1 MASVRT
7 RPATELQVFGLTGGF
22 GSGKS
27 SVAARL
33 RSRRVPVIDAD
44 ELARVV
50 VLPGSRGLRA
60 IAEQFGSSV
69 IHGGVLDRKALA
81 QIVFADPS
89 ARTRLNAITHPRVQE
104 LRAEREQALAAAGEP
119 LACYEVPLLY
129 ENGLDEQLA
138 AVVVVTVPEPLQI
151 SRAMARDRASEAE
164 VRARLAAQ
172 LPLSDKAARADFVI
186 DNSGS
191 REAMNARTDEVLRAL
206 CARLGVDASRYFSPE
221 EPPGPS

>member
-1 MASVRT
+1 MTSART
-7 RPATELQVFGLTGGF
+7 QPPAELQMFGLTGGY

-50 VLPGSRGLRA
+50 VLPGSRGLRE
-60 IAEQFGSSV
+60 IAEQFGPSV
-69 IHGGVLDRKALA
+69 VAGGVLDRRALA

-89 ARTRLNAITHPRVQE
+89 ARARLNAITHPRVQE
-104 LRAEREQALAAAGEP
+104 LRAERQRALADAGEP

-129 ENGLDEQLA
+129 ENGLEAELA
-138 AVVVVTVPEPLQI
+138 TVVVVTTPEALQI
-151 SRAMARDRASEAE
+151 SRAMTRDRATEAE

-172 LPLSDKAARADFVI
+172 LPLAAKAARADFVI

-191 REAMNARTDEVLRAL
+191 REATEARTDEVLRAL
-206 CARLGVDASRYFSPE
+206 CERLGVDASRYFEDAS
-221 EPPGPS
+221 